1 MIIKKYETAPNF
13 ETPFLG
19 SLTFKTLEYVFFLTR
34 CPIYD
39 TNPTFESPKYP
50 DILLSGAYGSS
61 LNIKYIDSTTMSIDM
76 GSLFGSTTLKFNQ
89 KENSFFCVNFECET
103 AFVWQASSNIKDFA
117 ESFMSKALEKEC
129 NMNDKRLVVEVTGRG
144 IVLKNKYRT
153 YQIKPDNDRVY
164 ISTLLPNGNIQH
176 SGWFKTIKR
185 V

>member
-13 ETPFLG
+13 KAPFLG
-19 SLTFKTLEYVFFLTR
+19 SPTFKTLEYVFFLTR
-34 CPIYD
+34 SPIYD
-39 TNPTFESPKYP
+39 TNPMFKSPKSP
-50 DILLSGAYGSS
+50 DFLLSGAYGSS
-61 LNIKYIDSTTMSIDM
+61 LNIKYIDLTTISIDM
-76 GSLFGSTTLKFNQ
+76 GPLFGITTLKFNQ
-89 KENSFFCVNFECET
+89 KENSFFCINSECKT
-103 AFVWQASSNIKDFA
+103 AFVWQTSSNIRDFA
-117 ESFMSKALEKEC
+117 ESFVPKALEEG
-129 NMNDKRLVVEVTGRG
+129 NINDKRLAVEVTGRG

>member
-1 MIIKKYETAPNF
+1 MIIKKYEITPNF

-19 SLTFKTLEYVFFLTR
+19 SLTFKTLEYVFFLTH

-39 TNPTFESPKYP
+39 TNPTFESPKSP
-50 DILLSGAYGSS
+50 DFLLSGAYGSS
-61 LNIKYIDSTTMSIDM
+61 LNIEYIDSTTMLIDM
-76 GSLFGSTTLKFNQ
+76 GSLFGITTLNFNQ
-89 KENSFFCVNFECET
+89 KENSFFCVNSECKT
-103 AFVWQASSNIKDFA
+103 AFIWRASSNIKDFA
-117 ESFMSKALEKEC
+117 ESFMPKALEED
-129 NMNDKRLVVEVTGRG
+129 NINDKRLAVEVTGRG